1 MSGSRELDGDEEMC
15 AAALRS
21 LVGAAADFKVRVDLV
36 DGVNKYTVV
45 DTIQNRAD
53 TDLPS

>member
-1 MSGSRELDGDEEMC
+1 MDGDEEMC